1 MAVRYLTKDLK
12 RDIDQQER
20 RIDGMESDH
29 EVYGRRIGDLEKNDA
44 IQDLKIETNCKS
56 ARRLSSAVDIIEIAI
71 IKMDKS
77 LSVIETSN
85 AQTNKIASW
94 AIGIIT
100 TILVAVLIGLVTGQ
114 ATLQFK

>member
-12 RDIDQQER
+12 LEIDEHSREIGNLKTQEA
-20 RIDGMESDH
+20 
-29 EVYGRRIGDLEKNDA
+29 V
-44 IQDLKIETNCKS
+44 QDLRIERNCKGVK
-56 ARRLSSAVDIIEIAI
+56 RLSSAMDTVETALLKIEI
-71 IKMDKS
+71 
-77 LSVIETSN
+77 SN